1 MTTLS
6 NGAQH
11 IGDGPSADTEG
22 APLDRIG
29 EMASGVHALNREV
42 LLVHGTL
49 GDRATD
55 VGEFMHHAIRAA
67 LAAGAHLDD
76 VASAVAP
83 HAGALALHRAAGML
97 RHDAAVLAEVEDH
110 VMTRAEEL
118 GGEVPV
124 GDVARMRG
132 VMARA
137 RRDVDA
143 SVRRAVASGIGVGE
157 ILEIAAHAGLAL
169 ETTDLMVAFQAN
181 TIE

>member
-1 MTTLS
+1 MTTFS
-6 NGAQH
+6 NGRQG
-11 IGDGPSADTEG
+11 IGIGA
-22 APLDRIG
+22 APLDHIG
-29 EMASGVHALNREV
+29 ELASGVHTLNREV

-55 VGEFMHHAIRAA
+55 VGEFMHQAIRAA
-67 LAAGAHLDD
+67 LAAGAHLDEI
-76 VASAVAP
+76 AATVAP
-83 HAGALALHRAAGML
+83 HAGSLALHRAAGML
-97 RHDAAVLAEVEDH
+97 RHDAAVLAEVEEH
-110 VMTRAEEL
+110 VMSRSEEL

-143 SVRRAVASGIGVGE
+143 SVRRAVASGLSVGE

-169 ETTDLMVAFQAN
+169 ESTDVMVAFQAN
-181 TIE
+181 AIE